1 MKVVINSN
9 NKNHYNDLY
18 NIIKRCEED
27 LRNRIPNLS
36 EISVDIAKITS
47 NIASS
52 MYGVITAHSLIE
64 DESQLSI
71 SVKYRTEPTSEQI
84 VKGVTHEIKLIKE
97 KYY

>member
-1 MKVVINSN
+1 MKVVINA
-9 NKNHYNDLY
+9 NKDYYNELY
-18 NIIKRCEED
+18 NIVKRSEED
-27 LRNRIPNLS
+27 LRTRIPNLA

-52 MYGVITAHSLIE
+52 MYGVTTKHALLD

-71 SVKYRTEPTSEQI
+71 SVKYRTDPTPEQI
-84 VKGVTHEIKLIKE
+84 VKGVTQELKLIKE